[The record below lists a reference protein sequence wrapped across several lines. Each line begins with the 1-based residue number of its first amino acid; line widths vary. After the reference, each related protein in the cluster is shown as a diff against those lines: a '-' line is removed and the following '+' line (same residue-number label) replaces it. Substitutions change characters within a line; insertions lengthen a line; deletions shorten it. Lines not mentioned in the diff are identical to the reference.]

1 MSTWYRAPEIRFL
14 QDQGRLNGTLD
25 PWSDSESDDGSFTK
39 VTGTKEEKKER
50 KMNERPQK
58 MWIRP
63 YEEKDR
69 EAVAEVVRPPVL
81 TQVQKGSRISKL
93 IDYYSVS
100 SRLVNTS
107 AISAAQSQPKPAK

>member
-1 MSTWYRAPEIRFL
+1 M

-39 VTGTKEEKKER
+39 EVTDTKEEKQKR
-50 KMNERPQK
+50 KMNEKPQK

-69 EAVAEVVRPPVL
+69 EAVAEVVSLPVL
-81 TQVQKGSRISKL
+81 TRVQERES
-93 IDYYSVS
+93 DFE
-100 SRLVNTS
+100 
-107 AISAAQSQPKPAK
+107 AD